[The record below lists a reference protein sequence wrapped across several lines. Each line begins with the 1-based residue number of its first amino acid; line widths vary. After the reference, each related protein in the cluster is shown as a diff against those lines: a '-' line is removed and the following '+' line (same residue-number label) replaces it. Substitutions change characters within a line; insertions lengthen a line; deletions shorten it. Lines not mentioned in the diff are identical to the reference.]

1 MKTGF
6 RRSARDTAG
15 PLACL
20 LVMLVVV
27 SVLAAKPAHAKTFI
41 VDITADLTDADPD
54 DGTCDVSST
63 ILNFCSLRA
72 AIEQAN
78 TYPGEDAIRF
88 DIPGGGVQTIQ
99 PNSELPEITGRVTI
113 DGYTQPGAKKNTLA
127 QGSNAVLRVQL
138 DGSNADGTYVDGL
151 VVTADN
157 VVLRGLV
164 INRFGYRGLLIYG
177 DNSRIEGNFIGTD
190 TSGTKDLGNE
200 NAGVAFATSSGNT
213 VGGTTPAARNLISG
227 NDDRGVYF
235 SASST
240 NKVQGNYIGTDASGK
255 GNLGNG
261 GSGILSFLSS
271 YNIVGG
277 SDARSANTIAFNG
290 EDGVEVSDDFSTGN
304 RILRNSIDSNGVI
317 GIDLVGG
324 VESISGTTANDPDDA
339 DTGPNTLQNKPTF
352 TSAQNSGGK
361 TTIKG
366 KLDSRPNRTFVIR
379 FFSNP
384 PGVPPEG
391 TRFIGQRSVSTNAK
405 GNVAFSFTP
414 AAKVPNGRSIT
425 ATATNRNGNTSEFGV
440 GPVCCS

>member
-1 MKTGF
+1 MKTGIL
-6 RRSARDTAG
+6 RSARDTAG

-20 LVMLVVV
+20 LVMLLVV
-27 SVLAAKPAHAKTFI
+27 SVLAAKPAHAKTFT

-78 TYPGEDAIRF
+78 AYPGEDAIRF

-138 DGSNADGTYVDGL
+138 DGSNAEGTYVDGF

-164 INRFGYRGLLIYG
+164 INRFGYRGLLVYG
-177 DNSRIEGNFIGTD
+177 DNSRIEGNFIGTGA
-190 TSGTKDLGNE
+190 SGTMDLGNE
-200 NAGVAFATSSGNT
+200 NAGVAFSTSSGHT
-213 VGGTTPAARNLISG
+213 VGGTTPAARNIISG

-240 NKVQGNYIGTDASGK
+240 NKVQGNYIGTDATGK
-255 GNLGNG
+255 EDVGNG
-261 GSGILSFLSS
+261 DSGILIFLSS
-271 YNIVGG
+271 YNSVGG
-277 SDARSANTIAFNG
+277 SDASSANIIAFNG
-290 EDGVEVSDDFSTGN
+290 SDGVSVDSGTGN
-304 RILRNSIDSNGVI
+304 HILRNFIDSNDVI

-324 VESISGTTANDPDDA
+324 NETISGSTLNDPGDA
-339 DTGPNTLQNKPTF
+339 DTGSNALQNKPEV
-352 TSAQNSGGK
+352 TSAETSGSK
-361 TTIKG
+361 TTIEG
-366 KLDSRPNRTFVIR
+366 KLNSRPNRTFIIR

-384 PGVPPEG
+384 PGPPPEG
-391 TRFIGQRSVSTNAK
+391 KRFIGRKSVTTNAN
-405 GNVAFSFTP
+405 GNVSFSFVP
-414 AAKVPNGRSIT
+414 AAEVPNGRSIT
-425 ATATNRNGNTSEFGV
+425 ATATSANGNTSEFGV